1 MKKVTS
7 VFSLVLV
14 LVFVICE
21 FSPREIT
28 EPLYYSKEI
37 REASRNH
44 RLDPFIIAAVA
55 RTESSWI
62 ADATSSVGA
71 RGLMQI
77 MPDTALYLA
86 ELRGLELELDELYD
100 ARVSLDYG
108 AYYLSMLYED
118 FRDWDLVFAAYNAGP
133 GQVRAWL
140 EDSDYSQG
148 GRLTHIPFEETSSYV
163 FKVNHFLEAFKK
175 SYRRFPN

>member
-55 RTESSWI
+55 RTEPSIW
-62 ADATSSVGA
+62 
-71 RGLMQI
+71 Q
-77 MPDTALYLA
+77 
-86 ELRGLELELDELYD
+86 
-100 ARVSLDYG
+100 
-108 AYYLSMLYED
+108 
-118 FRDWDLVFAAYNAGP
+118 N
-133 GQVRAWL
+133 
-140 EDSDYSQG
+140 
-148 GRLTHIPFEETSSYV
+148 
-163 FKVNHFLEAFKK
+163 
-175 SYRRFPN
+175 